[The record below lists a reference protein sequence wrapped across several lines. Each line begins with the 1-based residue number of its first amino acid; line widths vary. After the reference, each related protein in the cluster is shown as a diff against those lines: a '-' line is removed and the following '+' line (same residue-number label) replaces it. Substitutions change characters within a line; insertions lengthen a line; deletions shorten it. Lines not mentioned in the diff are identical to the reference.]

1 MAEGD
6 LKWKY
11 NAGAAIQSEI
21 ITDSNGV
28 VYFGTKTTKVIALN
42 SDGTLKWEFSGSF
55 YHITGLVL
63 SNDESV
69 VFAVDG
75 GNDVYAI
82 YTATGNKK
90 WGYGVNHGDSENPGL
105 SGIVVDANDN
115 VYVGSWCCVEGLYSI
130 DYAGNFRWDL
140 GGDECHSGHAIGKSN
155 TVVYYLDVDF
165 GLREVLLSDGTIN
178 WLHAG
183 LGHGCYGTG
192 ISIASDGTIYYGDC
206 NYFYAVNPDG
216 SAKWNFSVSG
226 YPTIGN
232 AIGSNSDIWFVEV
245 NYGAAITKI
254 FVVNPSGSEVWH
266 YDMPNSVG
274 PERAGLNLALDSNDT
289 VFVGCNDYKLHAI
302 NSDGT
307 LRWNYTAGNKIQ
319 SGIAFSSSEDTV
331 YFGCD
336 DGYLY
341 AIEAK
346 ECGKVEVGDKVFL
359 LPIGN
364 FFGDIVAL
372 KSDVFSTSDK
382 AFLASLDEKK
392 DLKLAFKSC
401 TAKVNDKVICT
412 PIEGMKENIVAL
424 R

>member
-6 LKWKY
+6 LRWKY
-11 NAGAAIQSEI
+11 NAGVAIQSEI
-21 ITDSNGV
+21 IVDSNGV
-28 VYFGTKTTKVIALN
+28 IYFGTKTSKIIALN

-55 YHITGLVL
+55 YHIIGLAL

-69 VFAVDG
+69 IFAVDA

-82 YTATGNKK
+82 YTATGTKK

-105 SGIVVDANDN
+105 SGIVVDSNDN
-115 VYVGSWCCVEGLYSI
+115 IYVGSWCCAEGLYSI
-130 DYAGNFRWDL
+130 DYVGNFRWDL
-140 GGDECHSGHAIGKSN
+140 GGDECHSGHVIGKNN
-155 TVVYYLDVDF
+155 TVIYYQDVDF
-165 GLREVLLSDGTIN
+165 GLREVQLSDGTIN
-178 WLHAG
+178 WLHSSIW
-183 LGHGCYGTG
+183 LGSYGTG
-192 ISIASDGTIYYGDC
+192 ISIAGDGTIHYGNSD
-206 NYFYAVNPDG
+206 YFYAVNPDG
-216 SAKWNFSVSG
+216 SEKWNFAVG
-226 YPTIGN
+226 GNPGTNN
-232 AIGSNSDIWFVEV
+232 AIGSNGNIWFVDI
-245 NYGAAITKI
+245 NGANSKVYVLTSAG
-254 FVVNPSGSEVWH
+254 VEVWH
-266 YDMPNSVG
+266 YDLSNWVG
-274 PERAGLNLALDSNDT
+274 PGFAGLNLALDSNDIAY
-289 VFVGCNDYKLHAI
+289 VGCYDYKLYAL

-307 LRWNYTAGNKIQ
+307 LRWTYTAGNKIL
-319 SGIAFSSSEDTV
+319 SGITISSSEDTV

-346 ECGKVEVGDKVFL
+346 ECGKIKVGDKVFL

-372 KSDVFSTSDK
+372 KSGEVSTSDK

-401 TAKVNDKVICT
+401 KVKTNDKVICL